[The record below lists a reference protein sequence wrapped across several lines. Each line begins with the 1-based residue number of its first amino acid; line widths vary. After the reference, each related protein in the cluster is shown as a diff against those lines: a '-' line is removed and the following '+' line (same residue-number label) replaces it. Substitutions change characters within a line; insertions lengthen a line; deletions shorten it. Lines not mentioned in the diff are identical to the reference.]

1 MSESLNGQNVELE
14 DRRQRTRTDSATQ
27 TPPAI
32 VLSALADNGSYVS
45 SSTHHA
51 SSLTATVLHDGLDI
65 NHHVIYATDWHRT
78 GIELRLIADNLRS
91 TMVSR

>member
-32 VLSALADNGSYVS
+32 VLSALADND
-45 SSTHHA
+45 A

-91 TMVSR
+91 TMITHGSNNHPRV

>member
-32 VLSALADNGSYVS
+32 VLSALADNVWPSAMFVS
-45 SSTHHA
+45 V
-51 SSLTATVLHDGLDI
+51 SLLFAWVSPI
-65 NHHVIYATDWHRT
+65 SRT
-78 GIELRLIADNLRS
+78 YIKYWVNVYIKLNQS
-91 TMVSR
+91 